1 MSFTLRKNP
10 LCHCVTSPPKGETH
24 SGKTH
29 QISFPRPRTG
39 RGTGGGVPI
48 GQRVSAERG
57 KFIGTKL
64 KVVEAVPRTTKRAVA
79 LQYGPDD
86 TAPVVVAS
94 GMGYLA
100 EKIVDVAQEN
110 GVPVYEDESL
120 ATVLTQ
126 LNLGQEIPPEL
137 YQAIV
142 EIYVYFLNF
151 DVQNRRPRAL
161 QAPAET
167 QSETDAETNTD
178 TEGAT

>member
-1 MSFTLRKNP
+1 M
-10 LCHCVTSPPKGETH
+10 
-24 SGKTH
+24 
-29 QISFPRPRTG
+29 
-39 RGTGGGVPI
+39 
-48 GQRVSAERG
+48 
-57 KFIGTKL
+57 
-64 KVVEAVPRTTKRAVA
+64 
-79 LQYGPDD
+79 QYGPDD

-110 GVPVYEDESL
+110 GVPVYEDDSL

-151 DVQNRRPRAL
+151 DVRNRRPRAL